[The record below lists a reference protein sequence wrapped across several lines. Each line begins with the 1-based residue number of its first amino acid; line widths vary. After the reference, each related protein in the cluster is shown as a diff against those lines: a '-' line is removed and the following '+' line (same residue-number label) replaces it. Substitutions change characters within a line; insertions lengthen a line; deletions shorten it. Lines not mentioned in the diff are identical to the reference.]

1 MSIQLNNHVLK
12 DTAIGRRRRELRL
25 RRTQTALEIF
35 ILVPRS
41 GSSRRPRPIA
51 VSFRTWFLTATAFG
65 LLFAPTL
72 FAAVPKKLVPA
83 PNKLAAVPSKPPTAS
98 LPPSFYNAPSFSQN
112 ARPYEMLLAKNQYAR
127 DQSCRFNK
135 ILRGDTRRP
144 QIALTFDD
152 GPHPVYTLQL
162 LDILRRTH
170 TPATFFVVGEQVEKN
185 PGLVRLEV
193 AEGNEVGDHTYDHVN
208 LTLIPPELVA
218 YEVGRCD
225 AAITKATGAPVR
237 FFRPPGGEYNGEV
250 LREAAG
256 QGCITTLWTD
266 DPGDFMKPAP
276 AVIEK
281 RTLAHLENGA
291 IILLHDGIPETLEA
305 LPGIISAARQRGYQF
320 VTVSQLAHTH

>member
-1 MSIQLNNHVLK
+1 MNTLNAKQL
-12 DTAIGRRRRELRL
+12 
-25 RRTQTALEIF
+25 
-35 ILVPRS
+35 
-41 GSSRRPRPIA
+41 
-51 VSFRTWFLTATAFG
+51 FLTAALS
-65 LLFAPTL
+65 LLPVPAL
-72 FAAVPKKLVPA
+72 LAAAPKKPA
-83 PNKLAAVPSKPPTAS
+83 PAL
-98 LPPSFYNAPSFSQN
+98 LPPSFYAGPSFPQN

-162 LDILRRTH
+162 LNILRRMH

-218 YEVGRCD
+218 YEVSHCD
-225 AAITKATGAPVR
+225 AVITKATGAPVR

-250 LREAAG
+250 LREVAG
-256 QGCITTLWTD
+256 HGYITTLWTD
-266 DPGDFMKPAP
+266 DPGDFLKLTP

-305 LPGIISAARQRGYQF
+305 LPGIIAAARQRGYQF
-320 VTVSQLAHTH
+320 VTVSRLAHAH

>member
-1 MSIQLNNHVLK
+1 MLSAKLLLF
-12 DTAIGRRRRELRL
+12 A
-25 RRTQTALEIF
+25 A
-35 ILVPRS
+35 
-41 GSSRRPRPIA
+41 
-51 VSFRTWFLTATAFG
+51 AFG
-65 LLFAPTL
+65 LLSAPAL
-72 FAAVPKKLVPA
+72 LAAARQKPAPAPKKPA
-83 PNKLAAVPSKPPTAS
+83 VSQKPSAAL
-98 LPPSFYNAPSFSQN
+98 LPPLFYSGPSFPPN

-127 DQSCRFNK
+127 DQGCRFNK

-162 LDILRRTH
+162 LDILRRMH
-170 TPATFFVVGEQVEKN
+170 TPATFFVVGEQAEKN

-208 LTLIPPELVA
+208 LTLIPPELVG
-218 YEVGRCD
+218 YEVSRCD

-250 LREAAG
+250 LREVAG
-256 QGCITTLWTD
+256 HGYITTLWTD
-266 DPGDFMKPAP
+266 DPGDFMKTTP

-305 LPGIISAARQRGYQF
+305 LPGIIAAARQRGYQF
-320 VTVSQLAHTH
+320 VTVSRLAHSR